1 MFSRFW
7 NRQKTILLVVMLV
20 LGVVAM
26 IFTTHNQ
33 SFYHQPVGVVTSVK
47 NGHPQKQVDQFKNV
61 DHLTSQTLQLRLENS
76 RYQGQTVKVANT
88 FSDSQ
93 GTDLRYRVKDQ
104 VLLTQLHKSKGHLTA
119 NVSGPK
125 RDVVIVFLAWL
136 VVTMLLVMMG
146 RSGSF
151 ALLSVV
157 INAIL
162 LFIAIKINVNNQAT
176 AVLLIFSLL
185 ALLFAVVSL
194 LLVIGPSK
202 RMLAT
207 LGATILG
214 TAAAML
220 ISAIVLWATKEKG
233 VYYESMQYVTQV
245 PKPLFLAE
253 TLLGSLGAVMDE
265 SSDIS
270 ATLFQL
276 KRLNPDISGREL
288 FIAGRNVGKS
298 IMGPLINV
306 LFFIFMADTF
316 TPALLYIK
324 NGNSWGYTFA
334 MNMCLGTVQSL
345 ISGIGIVL
353 AIPLASG
360 LMAILL
366 GRRETNDHN

>member
-61 DHLTSQTLQLRLENS
+61 DHLTSQTLQLRLENG
-76 RYQGQTVKVANT
+76 RYRGQTVKVANT